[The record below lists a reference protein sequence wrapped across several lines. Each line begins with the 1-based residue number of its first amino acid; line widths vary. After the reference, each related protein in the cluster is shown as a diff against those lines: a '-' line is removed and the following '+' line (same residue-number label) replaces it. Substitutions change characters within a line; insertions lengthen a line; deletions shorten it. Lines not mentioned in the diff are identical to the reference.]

1 MSPRLV
7 LVGPPGAGKTTVA
20 ALVAERW
27 GTAMTDTDAVVEQTA
42 GQPISDI
49 FVDLGEPAFRR
60 FEREAVRAALSEPDG
75 VVSVGGGAVLDPDT
89 QQDLRRLVA
98 DGSTHVVFLDV
109 QIADAARRVGLN
121 VSRPLL
127 VGNPRAQWLRLME
140 ARRPV
145 YTGLATHT
153 VATDGRTAQQVA
165 DDVLA
170 ALAAG

>member
-20 ALVAERW
+20 KVVARRW
-27 GTAMTDTDAVVEQTA
+27 GTTVADTDSMVEKAA
-42 GQPISDI
+42 GQRISDI
-49 FVDLGEPAFRR
+49 FVDLGEAAFRAL
-60 FEREAVRAALSEPDG
+60 EREAVRTVVHGHDG

-89 QQDLRRLVA
+89 QADLQRLVEA
-98 DGSTHVVFLDV
+98 GTTQVVFLDV

-145 YTGLATHT
+145 YTRVATHT
-153 VATDGRTAQQVA
+153 VATDGRTAKQVA